1 MANCTDATIT
11 ANDDRMSHQS
21 GAATA
26 TGDSHHHQDKRN
38 QADTA
43 ADTSPSATQV
53 RDNLLYTEDLG
64 FFPMRKDPRYTFYR
78 HPKHEKFDINN
89 EDVLHVIEEA
99 DLLEHLELLQVS
111 RSNKSIEVRFNT
123 ERAAQHFVGCDF
135 SLNGDRFAFRSN
147 AQRRLR
153 VSIHGVHPNISD
165 ASLECELS
173 QYFGGI
179 LDIRRDTKQYKNKVY
194 QTGTRTFIITELY
207 RHIPRSCRIFNR
219 WCLVYYTG
227 QPYTARKAQTPIESR
242 QNNEPSNSDKEESMS
257 TSDTESNSQKD
268 LSDDRSDASF
278 ETVEEKDIGFTSKRN
293 IDRECEPPTSKKQ
306 KSDKGNCFDMEIMIQ
321 QLTTV
326 VRELEEHDFRNVA
339 EVFGEDR
346 SDEIDGVIS
355 NMICLVETARDI
367 SNVPSE
373 QLVLYEKLQ
382 KREKQIRTEAMHDS
396 YIQTGFYKNHF
407 LRMKRLRDE
416 RASL

>member
-1 MANCTDATIT
+1 MANCTDATTT
-11 ANDDRMSHQS
+11 AIDDMMSHQS
-21 GAATA
+21 GAAA
-26 TGDSHHHQDKRN
+26 HTGDSHHHKDKRN

-53 RDNLLYTEDLG
+53 AHRENLLYTEDLG
-64 FFPMRKDPRYTFYR
+64 FFPMRKDPRYTLYR

-89 EDVLHVIEEA
+89 EDVLQVIEEA

-173 QYFGGI
+173 EYFGGI
-179 LDIRRDTKQYKNKVY
+179 LDIRRDTTQYKNKVY

-227 QPYTARKAQTPIESR
+227 QPYSARKKTT
-242 QNNEPSNSDKEESMS
+242 EPEKLDKDDDESMS
-257 TSDTESNSQKD
+257 TSDAGENSQND
-268 LSDDRSDASF
+268 NSDRNPLRVLKQWRKRTPASHQ
-278 ETVEEKDIGFTSKRN
+278 
-293 IDRECEPPTSKKQ
+293 RE
-306 KSDKGNCFDMEIMIQ
+306 I
-321 QLTTV
+321 
-326 VRELEEHDFRNVA
+326 
-339 EVFGEDR
+339 
-346 SDEIDGVIS
+346 
-355 NMICLVETARDI
+355 
-367 SNVPSE
+367 
-373 QLVLYEKLQ
+373 
-382 KREKQIRTEAMHDS
+382 
-396 YIQTGFYKNHF
+396 
-407 LRMKRLRDE
+407 
-416 RASL
+416 

>member
-1 MANCTDATIT
+1 MANCTDATTT
-11 ANDDRMSHQS
+11 AIDDMMSHQS
-21 GAATA
+21 GAAA
-26 TGDSHHHQDKRN
+26 HTGDSHHHQDKRN

-43 ADTSPSATQV
+43 ADMSSSATQV
-53 RDNLLYTEDLG
+53 KDNLLYTEDLG

-78 HPKHEKFDINN
+78 HPKHEKFDFNN

-99 DLLEHLELLQVS
+99 DLLVHLELLQVS

-207 RHIPRSCRIFNR
+207 RHIPRSCRLFNR

-227 QPYTARKAQTPIESR
+227 QPYSARKKTT
-242 QNNEPSNSDKEESMS
+242 EPEKLDK
-257 TSDTESNSQKD
+257 D
-268 LSDDRSDASF
+268 DASRCPLP
-278 ETVEEKDIGFTSKRN
+278 TLGKIRRTITLMRNPLRVLKQWRKRTSA
-293 IDRECEPPTSKKQ
+293 SHQ
-306 KSDKGNCFDMEIMIQ
+306 KEI
-321 QLTTV
+321 
-326 VRELEEHDFRNVA
+326 
-339 EVFGEDR
+339 
-346 SDEIDGVIS
+346 
-355 NMICLVETARDI
+355 
-367 SNVPSE
+367 
-373 QLVLYEKLQ
+373 
-382 KREKQIRTEAMHDS
+382 
-396 YIQTGFYKNHF
+396 
-407 LRMKRLRDE
+407 
-416 RASL
+416 